1 MAAASTEPAPRRARP
16 AAVRI
21 ADAACVRAAMAADAT
36 HVLPA
41 NIGEAARQPI
51 ASLRN
56 HTGGLVASVSGTAC
70 VLLVSGVATLAT
82 QAGLGP
88 RASAIWMSALALAT
102 MTIMP
107 LLMSRV
113 ARAHTTFA
121 TAVTL
126 IVAMNAMSVVPPYVG
141 KLEHSSAIAAMF
153 AMVGGV
159 LLCCRRHLAGTWAA
173 PSGDP
178 DRNRYTSN
186 STDRSS
192 ESIYA
197 TGATVLL
204 ALLAG
209 LSSGM
214 LARFQL
220 VAICGVGSLQ
230 PMWQIA
236 LSLGAVCALSFIADR
251 SGNNNRMLIALYVSR
266 AALIA
271 ALAAADAPTAAV
283 LAARIF
289 VILDCLTIS
298 ALMKPRGKSSGVI
311 NAGCPGAAHHV
322 GMILGAT
329 LSTTPY
335 FFGDGFTMLYVSAA
349 TANLTCAVTLA
360 TGRWPPRKHLKHRTL
375 GQTYP
380 ASTKCE
386 SGSMTALSLRRNV
399 REHRFQ
405 MHHYRS
411 CAGDPLKN

>member
-1 MAAASTEPAPRRARP
+1 MDERAGFGNDDDRAAIDVPGRQSAHHVCNGSDADRCDECNERGATVCGQAGPFQCNSGDVCDGGWRIALLPAASCR
-16 AAVRI
+16 
-21 ADAACVRAAMAADAT
+21 
-36 HVLPA
+36 HV
-41 NIGEAARQPI
+41 
-51 ASLRN
+51 
-56 HTGGLVASVSGTAC
+56 
-70 VLLVSGVATLAT
+70 
-82 QAGLGP
+82 
-88 RASAIWMSALALAT
+88 
-102 MTIMP
+102 
-107 LLMSRV
+107 
-113 ARAHTTFA
+113 
-121 TAVTL
+121 
-126 IVAMNAMSVVPPYVG
+126 
-141 KLEHSSAIAAMF
+141 
-153 AMVGGV
+153 
-159 LLCCRRHLAGTWAA
+159 AA

-251 SGNNNRMLIALYVSR
+251 SGNKNWMLIALYVSR

-289 VILDCLTIS
+289 VILDCLTIP

-335 FFGDGFTMLYVSAA
+335 FFGHGFTMLYVSAA
-349 TANLTCAVTLA
+349 TANLACAVTLA